1 MHTGSYFLCQ
11 INRTLIIFI
20 GLNLGNLTYVKFGSM
35 VYNSGGSI
43 NQERNHTLKANRI
56 GYLYL
61 LSTIV
66 LFSTYEV
73 VSKTLV
79 NKVDPFQVNFL
90 RFFIG
95 GILLFLILLVKG
107 DVAIKPK
114 ELGYAAV
121 VGIINVVF
129 SMNLLQL
136 SLSIPNSKASIA
148 AVIFSS
154 NPIFVTVFAAIIDKE
169 RIRLYKV
176 IGLMLGVFGVILI
189 SINGMKSGALDLRS
203 PLLALGSAVL
213 YGLYTLLGGK
223 VSSKIGSLKMN
234 SYSFIL
240 GSLALLPFLIIF
252 RLPVLKYDYSATFQL
267 IYLSMFVTGVAYLT
281 YFMGLS
287 IVGAS
292 KGSLVFFLK
301 PVLATIFSVIIL
313 RERVTVNFVF
323 GTVFI
328 ILGITL
334 VLYWNRFKEKLRLR
348 REG

>member
-1 MHTGSYFLCQ
+1 MKS
-11 INRTLIIFI
+11 
-20 GLNLGNLTYVKFGSM
+20 
-35 VYNSGGSI
+35 
-43 NQERNHTLKANRI
+43 NRI

-61 LSTIV
+61 LITII

-79 NKVDPFQVNFL
+79 NKADPFQVNFL

-95 GILLFLILLVKG
+95 GVLLFIILLVKG
-107 DVAIKPK
+107 DIAIKLK
-114 ELGYAAV
+114 ELGYVAV
-121 VGIINVVF
+121 VGIINVVL

-136 SLSIPNSKASIA
+136 SLNIPNSKASIA

-154 NPIFVTVFAAIIDKE
+154 NPIFVTVFAAIIDRE

-176 IGLMLGVFGVILI
+176 IGLMFGVFGVIMI
-189 SINGMKSGALDLRS
+189 SINGMKLGVLDLKS
-203 PLLALGSAVL
+203 PLLALGSAIL
-213 YGLYTLLGGK
+213 YGLYTVLGGK

-240 GSLALLPFLIIF
+240 GSLALLPFLIFF
-252 RLPVLKYDYSATFQL
+252 RLPVLKFDYSATYQL
-267 IYLSMFVTGVAYLT
+267 IYLSLLVTGVAYLT

-287 IVGAS
+287 IIGAS

-313 RERVTVNFVF
+313 RERVTINFVF
-323 GTVFI
+323 GTLFI

-334 VLYWNRFKEKLRLR
+334 VLYWNKVQVKIGLKK
-348 REG
+348 GV

>member
-1 MHTGSYFLCQ
+1 MKS
-11 INRTLIIFI
+11 N
-20 GLNLGNLTYVKFGSM
+20 K
-35 VYNSGGSI
+35 
-43 NQERNHTLKANRI
+43 I

-61 LSTIV
+61 LITII

-73 VSKTLV
+73 VGKTLV
-79 NKVDPFQVNFL
+79 NKADPFQVNFL

-95 GILLFLILLVKG
+95 GVLLFFILLLKG
-107 DVAIKPK
+107 DIAIKPK
-114 ELGYAAV
+114 YLGHVAV

-136 SLSIPNSKASIA
+136 SLNIPNSKASVV

-154 NPIFVTVFAAIIDKE
+154 NPIFVTIVAALIDRE

-176 IGLMLGVFGVILI
+176 VGLMFGMFGVIMI
-189 SINGMKSGALDLRS
+189 SINGILSGALDLKS

-213 YGLYTLLGGK
+213 YGLYTVLGGK
-223 VSSKIGSLKMN
+223 VSSRIGSLKMN

-240 GSLALLPFLIIF
+240 GSLTLLPFLF
-252 RLPVLKYDYSATFQL
+252 FFKFPVLRFDYSATYQL
-267 IYLSMFVTGVAYLT
+267 IYLSLFVTGIAYLT

-287 IVGAS
+287 VIGAS

-313 RERVTVNFVF
+313 KEKVTLNFVF
-323 GTVFI
+323 GTMLI

-334 VLYWNRFKEKLRLR
+334 VLYCNKIQVKVGLKKE
-348 REG
+348 E